1 MSDNVN
7 EIMERM
13 VPDLRD
19 MEENGIFSHGEIT
32 SIIHKRRGMEYAMS
46 SYSKTIQDY
55 LTAIQYEINLE
66 TLRKMRKNRL
76 GLSKYLKSDSSVVN
90 RTHFIFER
98 MIRRYKSDLNVWL
111 KYVEFC
117 ESIGANGKLGTLF
130 PRILQLHPRAE
141 GVWVKAA
148 NWEMS
153 QGNFS
158 NARSDFSAFRS
169 LIALMQRAIR
179 INKHSQLLWKEY
191 FRFELGLSLAVLIA
205 VSS

>member
-1 MSDNVN
+1 
-7 EIMERM
+7 
-13 VPDLRD
+13 
-19 MEENGIFSHGEIT
+19 
-32 SIIHKRRGMEYAMS
+32 MEYAMS

-76 GLSKYLKSDSSVVN
+76 GIRSRFSFSVGMSKYLKSDNSVVN

-130 PRILQLHPRAE
+130 PR
-141 GVWVKAA
+141 
-148 NWEMS
+148 
-153 QGNFS
+153 
-158 NARSDFSAFRS
+158 
-169 LIALMQRAIR
+169 
-179 INKHSQLLWKEY
+179 
-191 FRFELGLSLAVLIA
+191 
-205 VSS
+205 

>member
-19 MEENGIFSHGEIT
+19 MEENGIFSHVRFTEVFANAQGEIT

-76 GLSKYLKSDSSVVN
+76 GILSRQSLNVGLSKYLKSDSSVVN

-130 PRILQLHPRAE
+130 PR
-141 GVWVKAA
+141 
-148 NWEMS
+148 
-153 QGNFS
+153 
-158 NARSDFSAFRS
+158 
-169 LIALMQRAIR
+169 
-179 INKHSQLLWKEY
+179 
-191 FRFELGLSLAVLIA
+191 
-205 VSS
+205 